1 MAEGAIDTQN
11 RPITSEQIKEVSVSD
26 PLPPLVYLDT
36 GELDWLGN
44 ITLLLG
50 RYFLFFLIL
59 KNIFTV
65 PHNLM
70 A

>member
-1 MAEGAIDTQN
+1 M
-11 RPITSEQIKEVSVSD
+11 SD